1 MIDYEFDGKVAIVTG
16 AAGGGAGGTGLRIA
30 QLLAEQGASVVM
42 ADVKPTGADESDN
55 LNKLGYD
62 TCFAP
67 LDLADEASIK
77 SLVNTAVE
85 RYGKLD
91 ILVNCGFL
99 QLREGQ
105 LHETPAEVWDKV
117 FAVDMR
123 GVFLMIHHSLPHL
136 LKQGGAIVNVS
147 STASLLGEDNT
158 AAYACAKAGVNALT
172 RSVAV
177 QYGDQGVRC
186 NTVVPGSILSEGIL
200 AYAEMNESVKF
211 QFDMLKRHAPLKRHG
226 TADDIADAVLFLA
239 GSKARNITGQTLVC
253 DGGYSIRSGM
263 WADIHE
269 YKQNHPWDTV

>member
-1 MIDYEFDGKVAIVTG
+1 MVDYELDGKVAIVTG

-30 QLLAEQGASVVM
+30 QLLAEQGAKVVM
-42 ADVKPTGADESDN
+42 ADIKPTGREESDK
-55 LNKLGYD
+55 LNEQGLD
-62 TCFAP
+62 TFFVQM
-67 LDLADEASIK
+67 DLADEASIVA
-77 SLVNTAVE
+77 LVDAAVE

-91 ILVNCGFL
+91 VIVNCGFM
-99 QLREGQ
+99 QLKEGQ
-105 LHETPAEVWDKV
+105 LHETSAEVWDRII
-117 FAVDMR
+117 AVDMR
-123 GVFLMIHHSLPHL
+123 GDFLMIHHSLPHL

-147 STASLLGEDNT
+147 STASLSGEDNT

-200 AYAEMNESVKF
+200 AYAETNESVKF

-226 TADDIADAVLFLA
+226 TADDIANAVLFLV
-239 GSKARNITGQTLVC
+239 SPIARNITGQTLVS

-269 YKQNHPWDTV
+269 YKQTHSWDTM

>member
-1 MIDYEFDGKVAIVTG
+1 MVDYELDGKVAIVTG

-30 QLLAEQGASVVM
+30 QLFAEQGAKVVM
-42 ADVKPTGADESDN
+42 ADIKESGQEESDK
-55 LNKLGYD
+55 LNERGFD
-62 TCFAP
+62 TMFAQM
-67 LDLADEASIK
+67 DLADEESIVA
-77 SLVNTAVE
+77 LVDAAVE
-85 RYGKLD
+85 RYGKID
-91 ILVNCGFL
+91 IVVNCGFM
-99 QLREGQ
+99 QLKEGQ
-105 LHETPAEVWDKV
+105 LHETPSEVWDRIV
-117 FAVDMR
+117 AVDMR
-123 GVFLMIHHSLPHL
+123 GDFLMIHHSLPHL

-177 QYGDQGVRC
+177 QYGDRGIRC

-200 AYAEMNESVKF
+200 AYAKSNESVQF

-226 TADDIADAVLFLA
+226 TADDIANSVLFLA
-239 GSKARNITGQTLVC
+239 SAKACNITGQTLVC

-269 YKQNHPWDTV
+269 YKETHSWDTM